1 MWISETLTAVFGQ
14 ISFITENRR
23 TKTKFCI
30 IYQSLWIKSVSPHG
44 CRRPKAD
51 FCADAPS
58 SPASRQW
65 CWLRVGS
72 CRLVPGL
79 SLLHRPQRAVRAFP
93 LKLEVAR
100 QLSVN
105 TASTEI
111 VTCLH
116 GSSLGLCCP
125 KAGCANAFCVAPT
138 MRMGAQSL
146 ISRFFFA
153 LFLYPGHP
161 LGPTVEIGTFF
172 QIP

>member
-44 CRRPKAD
+44 CWRPKAD

-116 GSSLGLCCP
+116 GSSLGLFCLGKRFLCCP
-125 KAGCANAFCVAPT
+125 HHENGCTVLNLKVFFLLCFCIQVI
-138 MRMGAQSL
+138 L
-146 ISRFFFA
+146 
-153 LFLYPGHP
+153 
-161 LGPTVEIGTFF
+161 
-172 QIP
+172 

>member
-1 MWISETLTAVFGQ
+1 MVAEGLRQIFAQMHPAHQPAVSGAGSE
-14 ISFITENRR
+14 
-23 TKTKFCI
+23 
-30 IYQSLWIKSVSPHG
+30 
-44 CRRPKAD
+44 
-51 FCADAPS
+51 
-58 SPASRQW
+58 
-65 CWLRVGS
+65 
-72 CRLVPGL
+72 LVPADWSRGF
-79 SLLHRPQRAVRAFP
+79 LLHRPQRAVRAFP